1 MDRDQAKMQV
11 GQAAAR
17 YVEDGM
23 VIGLGT
29 GSTATHAIVAIGKR
43 IQEQGL
49 RIRGVPTSKSAEFEA
64 RRNGI
69 PLCTLHDVDGLLDL
83 SIDGADEVSPELDL
97 IKGRGAA
104 HTLEKLI
111 ASQSDRFIIVVDE
124 SKMVDQLGKTVP
136 VPVEVIP
143 EAAHVRMRD
152 FQSMGYK
159 AELRLGLRKDG
170 PVITDHGLWI
180 IDVEFG
186 AISEPDQ
193 LSSTLDQLPGILDH
207 GLFLGYATEALI
219 GTESGVKIYHRSNLP
234 A

>member
-170 PVITDHGLWI
+170 PVVTDHGLWI
-180 IDVEFG
+180 IDVECG
-186 AISEPDQ
+186 AISN
-193 LSSTLDQLPGILDH
+193 LNWLNNTLHQLPGILDH
-207 GLFLGYATEALI
+207 GLFLGYATEVLI
-219 GTESGVKIYHRSNLP
+219 GTESGVEIRNLT
-234 A
+234 